1 MAVISSGKPT
11 KKKPTLG
18 KAVRPSKQ
26 IERKFAGIM
35 LELSAR
41 LEKEIDNRSANFNTP
56 REAFKALRDTLKFYD
71 DNLNRISNQ
80 IAIDLTNE
88 VDGNEKA
95 RLQDMLARAMGVE
108 TAYIFDTPE
117 IADALLIAQT
127 EAANLITGFAH
138 EYIDDI
144 SKVVLDNFK
153 QLPLPEGKSLT
164 DCIQDIHEMKR
175 YRARLIAR
183 DQTSKM
189 TTALNM
195 TRQTA
200 VGIDEYIWRTAGQDN
215 RVVGNPG
222 GLYPKGNAIHMNH
235 YDRNGKTFRWDT
247 PPPDGHPGYA
257 INCRCVSIPV
267 IDPMKIILS

>member
-1 MAVISSGKPT
+1 MAVIPSSKPT
-11 KKKPTLG
+11 KKASSLG

-26 IERKFAGIM
+26 LERKFSGIM

-41 LEKEIDNRSANFNTP
+41 LEREIDLRSQHFNTP
-56 REAFKALRDTLKFYD
+56 RDAFNALKQTLQYYD
-71 DNLNRISNQ
+71 DNLNRISNN
-80 IAIDLTNE
+80 IALDMVTS
-88 VDGNEKA
+88 VDANEKA
-95 RLQDMLARAMGVE
+95 RLQDILARAMGVE

-127 EAANLITGFAH
+127 EAANLITGFSR

-144 SKVVLDNFK
+144 SKAVLDNFK
-153 QLPLPEGKSLT
+153 QIPLPEGRSLT
-164 DCIQDIHEMKR
+164 DQIQAIHEMKR

-195 TRQTA
+195 TRQTS
-200 VGIDEYIWRTAGQDN
+200 VGIEEYVWRTAGQDS
-215 RVVGNPG
+215 RVVGNPS

-235 YDRNGKTFRWDT
+235 YERNGKTFRWDT
-247 PPPDGHPGYA
+247 PPPDGPPGYP

-267 IDPMKIILS
+267 IDPAKLILS